1 MINSLICI
9 VQNLQKQTDAD
20 AANLDIFYETNE
32 TFYKNNDTSDEVI
45 EEQPYKCQALLISN
59 RLSNDNIVSRLLI
72 PYDATQIFCRV
83 VISYIVSLFRNKRFM
98 LDEMTWQNASK
109 FAIFYI
115 YENPKLIFPFFVTL
129 FLPFSMST

>member
-1 MINSLICI
+1 MRP
-9 VQNLQKQTDAD
+9 
-20 AANLDIFYETNE
+20 
-32 TFYKNNDTSDEVI
+32 FYKNNDTSDEVI

-115 YENPKLIFPFFVTL
+115 YENPKLIFPFFISCY
-129 FLPFSMST
+129 FFFH